1 MRTLACANS
10 FWRDETGSELAEYA
24 LVLTCFA
31 LVSILAMQLIDT
43 KANAVVETNETSYTN
58 SLVNGY

>member
-1 MRTLACANS
+1 VTIITNVSEL
-10 FWRDETGSELAEYA
+10 WRDETGSELAEYA

>member
-1 MRTLACANS
+1 MIITRAS
-10 FWRDETGSELAEYA
+10 KFWHDQGGSELAEYA

-31 LVSILAMQLIDT
+31 LVSILAMHLIDT
-43 KANAVVETNETSYTN
+43 KANAVVESNETSYTN